1 MERNVRRPMG
11 ALNPRMSSFSRG
23 QAIQGGNIVTLTLNP
38 AVDLATEVERIEPS
52 HKIRCGVPR
61 RDAGGGGINVARAV
75 RRLGGACEA
84 VYLAGGPTG
93 DVLDGLVRADDLPRR
108 RVSIAGE
115 TRENVSI
122 TERATG
128 AQYRFVLPG
137 PMVAASEA
145 KASLEALAECA
156 HGGYVVASGSLPP
169 GLDQDFYR
177 SVAEIAVRNGAR
189 FVLDTSG
196 PALTAALG
204 ANVFLIKPSR
214 RELSEVEGRAL
225 STEKDCLLAAQRIVA
240 SHRATLVAVSLG
252 KEGAILVG
260 EGIQFTVRAPHV
272 EAVSSVGAGDSFL
285 GALILEISR
294 GSGFGDALRCA
305 VAAGT
310 ASLLSAGTGLCRRED
325 VDWLLPKVRVEP
337 SLIES
342 VR

>member
-1 MERNVRRPMG
+1 MFTPWRGRLIN
-11 ALNPRMSSFSRG
+11 RMSAILRPR
-23 QAIQGGNIVTLTLNP
+23 AIQGGNIVTLTLNP
-38 AVDLATEVERIEPS
+38 AVDLATEAERIEPS

-75 RRLGGACEA
+75 RRLGGAAEA
-84 VYLAGGPTG
+84 IYLAGGPTG

-115 TRENVSI
+115 TRENVSV

-137 PMVAASEA
+137 PMVTASEA
-145 KASLEALAECA
+145 KASLDALAERA

-169 GLDQDFYR
+169 SLDEGFSR
-177 SVAEIAVRNGAR
+177 RVAETAVRNGAR

-204 ANVFLIKPSR
+204 SNVFLIKPSR

-225 STEKDCLLAAQRIVA
+225 STESDCLCAAQRIV
-240 SHRATLVAVSLG
+240 SSNRATLVAVSLG
-252 KEGAILVG
+252 EQGALLVG
-260 EGIQFTVRAPHV
+260 DGIAITARAPRV

-294 GSGFGDALRCA
+294 GSGLGDALRCA

-337 SLIES
+337 DLVQSLH
-342 VR
+342 